1 MRKEL
6 SELMGGIEKY
16 NDSVELSEALES
28 ISHDLDSHDAY
39 ILKEAAINLSQLWKL
54 ISDIKYEQ
62 ASEEPTKKP
71 VYYHDSDKQKRLMCE
86 ALEKEEPHELD
97 FPIIDFEFTTRTNT
111 ILNREGIKT
120 AKDLCVMTWVE
131 LRKLN
136 GLGKKSLNEIVQTVD
151 AHGLNLGIHL

>member
-6 SELMGGIEKY
+6 SKLMDDIDKYSDSLELA
-16 NDSVELSEALES
+16 EALDS
-28 ISHDLDSHDAY
+28 ISYELDSHEAY

-62 ASEEPTKKP
+62 ASKP
-71 VYYHDSDKQKRLMCE
+71 VYYYDLDKQRELME
-86 ALEKEEPHELD
+86 SVLNKEEPHELD

-120 AKDLCVMTWVE
+120 AKDLCVMTWID

-136 GLGKKSLNEIVQTVD
+136 GLGKKSLNEIVQAVG
-151 AHGLNLGIHL
+151 AHGLSLGVNIRA